1 MGEQPLVV
9 AIDGPAGAGKSAA
22 ARLLAEK
29 LGLPYVDTGAMYRAV
44 ALLALE
50 AGIALPPDENG
61 KAQLVAFARNLDVR
75 FGGTPANPKVFLG
88 ARDVTAALRRE
99 EVSRAASLVSA
110 VAEVRE
116 ELVRRQRALGGRG
129 AVVEG
134 RDIGTVVF
142 PQAKVKFFLTA
153 RPEVRAQRRLGEL
166 EKQGTETNF
175 AAIVAEIRER
185 DLRDSTRPVSPL
197 RPARDAIVLDTSD
210 LTLDEV
216 VATLLEYTRARIR
229 DVGHVP
235 VAGPQP

>member
-50 AGIALPPDENG
+50 SGIALPPDENG
-61 KAQLVAFARNLDVR
+61 KAQLVALARNLDVR

-142 PQAKVKFFLTA
+142 PQARVKFFLTA

-166 EKQGTETNF
+166 EKQGTDANF

-197 RPARDAIVLDTSD
+197 RPAPDAIVLDTSE

-216 VATLLEYTRARIR
+216 VATLWEYTRARIR
-229 DVGHVP
+229 DVGYVP
-235 VAGPQP
+235 MAGPQP